1 MAHNL
6 KDDVIYNQ
14 PKTLEEREEMA
25 QVCALHLPMDIPML
39 LDDIDNHIDT
49 LYAALPE
56 RLYLLDAE
64 GIVRFRTVVGSP
76 GFDVPAW
83 EEAIARLVASLS

>member
-1 MAHNL
+1 
-6 KDDVIYNQ
+6 
-14 PKTLEEREEMA
+14 MA
-25 QVCALHLPMDIPML
+25 QVCSLQLPMDIPML
-39 LDDIDNHIDT
+39 LDGIDNRIDT

-64 GIVRFRTVVGSP
+64 GTVRYRTVVGSP

-83 EEAIARLVASLS
+83 EEAIAQLVGSAS

>member
-1 MAHNL
+1 
-6 KDDVIYNQ
+6 
-14 PKTLEEREEMA
+14 MA
-25 QVCALHLPMDIPML
+25 QVCALKLNMDMPML

-64 GIVRFRTVVGSP
+64 GMVRFRTVVGLP

-83 EEAIARLVASLS
+83 EDAIARLVETGTGN